1 MHSYHLCRIY
11 SIPVD
16 NNIPRQ
22 ITHRDHPVGSQHA
35 LPFQIVYQLI
45 HILATSIE
53 FRSMH
58 MNNQGFARYLFR
70 GNTRSIRQP
79 VVRMN
84 HVKFLLT
91 RYGGRYNSITG
102 DFFHQICPVFSGKSI
117 LIFKSDPFLP
127 LSRFDPF
134 IHFFFKMLR
143 IHIGNQVR
151 SDFHKIDI
159 FPIFFY
165 IDYIEQSLDITCIDN
180 FRCTLIF
187 IPTGFWHNKQ
197 HFYTLFSKPFR
208 QT

>member
-91 RYGGRYNSITG
+91 RYEMCIRDRY
-102 DFFHQICPVFSGKSI
+102 KS
-117 LIFKSDPFLP
+117 LQNIFYRNDGFEKP
-127 LSRFDPF
+127 LQ
-134 IHFFFKMLR
+134 K
-143 IHIGNQVR
+143 
-151 SDFHKIDI
+151 
-159 FPIFFY
+159 
-165 IDYIEQSLDITCIDN
+165 
-180 FRCTLIF
+180 
-187 IPTGFWHNKQ
+187 
-197 HFYTLFSKPFR
+197 
-208 QT
+208 